1 MFTGLIQATG
11 RIAAIERRGRESRL
25 RIEPDFSLADIE
37 DGESIAVNGTCLSVE
52 EHDATS
58 YVAYASAE
66 TMQRTNLGFLTQ
78 GTLVNLERALRVG
91 DRLGGHIVSGHVDC
105 LATVERMEPRG
116 LSLECRLS
124 FPGEY
129 ACEVIAKGSVC
140 LDGISLTVNEC
151 GTNHLTV
158 NIIPDT
164 QKRTSLRYWKPGYR
178 VNMETDVLGKYV
190 RRCLLLQ
197 PGLQY
202 GSAGDSLSGQSGTS
216 AQSGASASPITLE
229 FLQERG
235 FV

>member
-66 TMQRTNLGFLTQ
+66 TMQRTNLGFLVQ
-78 GTLVNLERALRVG
+78 GSLVNLERALRVG

-105 LATVERMEPRG
+105 LATVERMEPKG

-124 FPGEY
+124 FPNAY

-151 GTNHLTV
+151 GTNYLTV
-158 NIIPDT
+158 NVIPDT

-197 PGLQY
+197 PE
-202 GSAGDSLSGQSGTS
+202 AGSGTNEPEAS
-216 AQSGASASPITLE
+216 SASPITLE